1 MELLAVLLGAQTAY
15 AACLAWLWERNDRRW
30 MHLSKRTR
38 RALVI
43 VGSVVAPHAMLL
55 AYLVVKVERRYRRRG
70 RVYAAL
76 VDMNRRMKERG
87 AGEPCPRCGEH
98 HGI

>member
-1 MELLAVLLGAQTAY
+1 MEVLFAVVGAQAAY
-15 AACLAWLWERNDRRW
+15 AACVAWLWERNDRRW
-30 MHLSKRTR
+30 MHIPKKVR

-43 VGSVVAPHAMLL
+43 VGAAVAPHAMLL
-55 AYLVVKVERRYRRRG
+55 AYLVTKVERRYRRRG

-76 VDMNRRMKERG
+76 MDMNRRMKERG